1 MTLTMTQQQGVTLTG
16 RHRTGPPC
24 SVGRPTANCPAA
36 GAPTVHAP
44 GGRPAGRT
52 PAALET
58 KDDANRRQRAKQY
71 WPIRRASSKR
81 QLITIINHTKQ
92 DYAVA
97 KIQLN
102 HT

>member
-44 GGRPAGRT
+44 GGRPAGPHAGSITDKRW
-52 PAALET
+52 
-58 KDDANRRQRAKQY
+58 RQQTTACK
-71 WPIRRASSKR
+71 
-81 QLITIINHTKQ
+81 TILAH
-92 DYAVA
+92 
-97 KIQLN
+97 
-102 HT
+102 